1 MSQELNKFAWPG
13 GYTILYHFT
22 QSTNTE
28 ILVLCWE
35 CATEATKG
43 IKENNSEYED
53 YKLHSTF
60 IHWEGESLWC
70 DDCGIELPSEYGNP
84 NEEENEPQVDAGE
97 LACEKTPTIVVE
109 GDFRELEVKVASDL
123 K

>member
-1 MSQELNKFAWPG
+1 MATELEKFAWPG
-13 GYTILYHFT
+13 GYTLLYVFT
-22 QSTNTE
+22 QSRE
-28 ILVLCWE
+28 HLVLCHE
-35 CATEATKG
+35 CATKAVNG
-43 IKENNSEYED
+43 IEQGDENYDGYSKEGSYIN
-53 YKLHSTF
+53 
-60 IHWEGESLWC
+60 WEGESSWC
-70 DDCGIELPSEYGNP
+70 DDCGVELPPEYGNP